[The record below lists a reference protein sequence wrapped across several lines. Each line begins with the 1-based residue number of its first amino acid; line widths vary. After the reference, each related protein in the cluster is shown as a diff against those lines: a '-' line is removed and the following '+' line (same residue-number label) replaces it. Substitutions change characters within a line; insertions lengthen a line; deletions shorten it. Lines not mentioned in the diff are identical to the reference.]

1 MKIYSDHLTEHEVRL
16 AFQRARLFNDADIL
30 IDGDITTWEP
40 RNHLYG
46 TEVFAQSMHGK
57 IATSHVPARASGP
70 RDGYPRAASWDDWGY
85 VIAYLFRMDPA
96 ARIGRYDGFIDFG
109 NKVRYR
115 RPGSRLAFLEVLE
128 G

>member
-16 AFQRARLFNDADIL
+16 AFQRARLFSDADIH
-30 IDGDITTWEP
+30 ITDITTWAGRKYSNVLELHAGSING
-40 RNHLYG
+40 RRQNNNN
-46 TEVFAQSMHGK
+46 
-57 IATSHVPARASGP
+57 
-70 RDGYPRAASWDDWGY
+70 DGRAASWDDWGY

-96 ARIGRYDGFIDFG
+96 ARIGMYDGFIDFG
-109 NKVRYR
+109 NKVLRYR